1 MEGGL
6 WGTVV
11 ILGPILLAL
20 AIGWAMLRNRTSK
33 AKLRQTEQATRDL
46 YDDQS
51 AADRTRP

>member
-1 MEGGL
+1 MEGGV

-20 AIGWAMLRNRTSK
+20 AIGWAMLKNRTSK

-46 YDDQS
+46 YDQGTT
-51 AADRTRP
+51 DRTRH